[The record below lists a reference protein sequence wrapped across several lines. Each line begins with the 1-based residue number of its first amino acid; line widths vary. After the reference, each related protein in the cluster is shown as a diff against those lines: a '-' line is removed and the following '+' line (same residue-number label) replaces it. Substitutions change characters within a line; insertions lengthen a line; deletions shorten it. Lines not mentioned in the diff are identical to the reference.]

1 VRTPVARTL
10 LLQPWLHRPR
20 HHLLE
25 HGTSGSGARL
35 ELGLHLGTHLSMY
48 TNMIVL
54 RDLLVL
60 LEFHRSRVVDVGQPP
75 G

>member
-1 VRTPVARTL
+1 
-10 LLQPWLHRPR
+10 
-20 HHLLE
+20 
-25 HGTSGSGARL
+25 
-35 ELGLHLGTHLSMY
+35 LHLGTHLSMY